1 MSKAN
6 EYFEDNEKQDVTSV
20 VVEELCGPPTP
31 ASRLDSIYR
40 SFTAWIFEKGLE
52 GHGYVFIA
60 IRTSILNER

>member
-6 EYFEDNEKQDVTSV
+6 KSFEDNEKQDVTSV
-20 VVEELCGPPTP
+20 VVEELCDPPAP
-31 ASRLDSIYR
+31 ASRLDRIYQ

-60 IRTSILNER
+60 IWTSILNER